1 MTTPA
6 ATAALAMDW
15 GGTWNRIAV
24 VDRQGEMLWQSRL
37 PNAPGAD
44 QEQLLA
50 GGAGLIE
57 QAREWCGNRDIVG
70 LGIAVAGPV
79 DATTG
84 ALLDP
89 PNLAALNGVSL
100 KALWEPD
107 LGFPVRIGN
116 DANLAAL
123 GEYRYGAGLEA
134 RRRQNTAATLVYV
147 TVSTGIGGG
156 VIDRGRMFLG
166 ANGMAAEIGHQVVD
180 RSSSA
185 PRCQCGAQG
194 CLESLASGTA
204 IARIARQR
212 AAEPGTNSALS
223 NLAAGQITAET
234 VFEAAGQGDALAQE
248 LVEAAVQTLAV
259 GLVNTLHLYNPDL
272 LVMGGGVSAG
282 LVRQGLLPHLNTLM
296 LERAMSEGHRNFRLV
311 PSRLGDAAG
320 MMGAA
325 ALVWSGDEGDG
336 SIG

>member
-44 QEQLLA
+44 KEQLLA

-57 QAREWCGNRDIVG
+57 QAREWCGSRPIAG

-79 DATTG
+79 DAATG

-134 RRRQNTAATLVYV
+134 RRQQNTATTLVYV

-156 VIDRGRMFLG
+156 VIDRGRLFLG

-180 RSSSA
+180 RSSNA
-185 PRCQCGAQG
+185 PRCKCGLQG
-194 CLESLASGTA
+194 CLEALASGTA

-212 AAEPGTNSALS
+212 AAAPGANSALS
-223 NLAAGQITAET
+223 RQAAGQITAET
-234 VFEAAGQGDALAQE
+234 VFEMSGQGDALAQE
-248 LVEAAVQTLAV
+248 IVETAVQTLAV
-259 GLVNTLHLYNPDL
+259 GLVNVLHLYNPDL

-282 LVRQGLLPHLNTLM
+282 LVRQGLLPQLNTLL

-320 MMGAA
+320 IRGAA
-325 ALVWSGDEGDG
+325 ALVWSGDDGDG
-336 SIG
+336 S

>member
-24 VDRQGEMLWQSRL
+24 VDQQGEMLWQSRL

-57 QAREWCGNRDIVG
+57 QAREWCGARPIAG

-79 DATTG
+79 DAATG

-134 RRRQNTAATLVYV
+134 RRRQNTATTLVYV

-156 VIDRGRMFLG
+156 VIDRGRLFLG

-180 RSSSA
+180 RSSNA
-185 PRCQCGAQG
+185 PRCKCGRQG
-194 CLESLASGTA
+194 CLEALASGTA

-212 AAEPGTNSALS
+212 AAEPGANSALS
-223 NLAAGQITAET
+223 RLAVGQITAET
-234 VFEAAGQGDALAQE
+234 VFEMAGQGDALAQE
-248 LVEAAVQTLAV
+248 IVETAVQTLAV

-282 LVRQGLLPHLNTLM
+282 LVRQGLLPHLNTLL

-336 SIG
+336 V

>member
-24 VDRQGEMLWQSRL
+24 VDQQGEMLWQSRL

-44 QEQLLA
+44 KEQLLA

-57 QAREWCGNRDIVG
+57 QAREWCGARPIAG

-79 DATTG
+79 DAATG

-134 RRRQNTAATLVYV
+134 RRRQNTATTLVYV

-156 VIDRGRMFLG
+156 VIDRGRLFLG

-180 RSSSA
+180 RSNNA
-185 PRCQCGAQG
+185 PRCKCGLQG

-212 AAEPGTNSALS
+212 AMAPGTNSALS
-223 NLAAGQITAET
+223 RLAAGQITAET
-234 VFEAAGQGDALAQE
+234 VFEMSGQGDALAQDI
-248 LVEAAVQTLAV
+248 VETAVRTLAV
-259 GLVNTLHLYNPDL
+259 GLVNVLHLYNPDL

-282 LVRQGLLPHLNTLM
+282 LVRQGLLPQLNTLL
-296 LERAMSEGHRNFRLV
+296 LERAMSEGHRNFRLA

-325 ALVWSGDEGDG
+325 ALVWAGDDG
-336 SIG
+336 

>member
-1 MTTPA
+1 MITPA

-24 VDRQGEMLWQSRL
+24 VDQQGEMLWQSRL

-50 GGAGLIE
+50 GGGGLIE
-57 QAREWCGNRDIVG
+57 QAREWCGARPIAG

-79 DATTG
+79 DAATG

-100 KALWEPD
+100 KARWEPA

-134 RRRQNTAATLVYV
+134 RRRQNTATTLVYV

-156 VIDRGRMFLG
+156 VIDRGRLFLG

-180 RSSSA
+180 RSSNA
-185 PRCQCGAQG
+185 PRCKCGRQG
-194 CLESLASGTA
+194 CLEALASGTA

-212 AAEPGTNSALS
+212 AAEPGMNSALS
-223 NLAAGQITAET
+223 RLAAGQITAET
-234 VFEAAGQGDALAQE
+234 VFETAGQGDALAQDI
-248 LVEAAVQTLAV
+248 VETAVQTLAV
-259 GLVNTLHLYNPDL
+259 GLVNVLHLYNPDL

-282 LVRQGLLPHLNTLM
+282 LVRQGLLPHLNTLL
-296 LERAMSEGHRNFRLV
+296 LERAMSDGHRNFRLV

-325 ALVWSGDEGDG
+325 ALVWAGDDG
-336 SIG
+336 AGS

>member
-6 ATAALAMDW
+6 AMAALAMDW

-37 PNAPGAD
+37 PNPPGAD
-44 QEQLLA
+44 KEQLLA
-50 GGAGLIE
+50 CGAGLIE
-57 QAREWCGNRDIVG
+57 QAREWCGPRPIAG

-79 DATTG
+79 DAATG

-123 GEYRYGAGLEA
+123 GEYRYGAGLAA
-134 RRRQNTAATLVYV
+134 RRRQNTATTLVYV

-156 VIDRGRMFLG
+156 VIDRGRLFLG

-180 RSSSA
+180 RSSDA
-185 PRCQCGAQG
+185 PRCKCGRQG
-194 CLESLASGTA
+194 CLEALVSGTA

-212 AAEPGTNSALS
+212 AAEPGANSALS
-223 NLAAGQITAET
+223 RLAAGQITAET
-234 VFEAAGQGDALAQE
+234 VFETAGQGDALAQDI
-248 LVEAAVQTLAV
+248 VETAVQTLAV
-259 GLVNTLHLYNPDL
+259 GLVNVLHLYNPDL

-282 LVRQGLLPHLNTLM
+282 LVRQGLLPHLNTLL
-296 LERAMSEGHRNFRLV
+296 LERAMSDGHRNFRLV

-325 ALVWSGDEGDG
+325 ALVWAGDDG
-336 SIG
+336 